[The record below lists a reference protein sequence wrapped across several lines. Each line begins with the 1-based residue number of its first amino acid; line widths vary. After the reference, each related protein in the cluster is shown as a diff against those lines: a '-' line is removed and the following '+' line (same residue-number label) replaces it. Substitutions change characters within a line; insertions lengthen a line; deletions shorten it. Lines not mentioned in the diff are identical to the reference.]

1 MAANPATQTA
11 ATTAPAAAKPTRRL
25 RRCPP
30 LPPDFILPDPP
41 PMPDAMQQDRAFIDT
56 AAILRAHF
64 SADPTALVS
73 GNTYIAY
80 DPNDLNVRILPD
92 CYAAFGVDPPA
103 VIARNGYI
111 LWEVGKPPDFA
122 LEIASKSTARRDV
135 SVKPGIYARIGI
147 GEYWRFDATGGD
159 FYGYPLAG
167 DRLVNGV
174 YHPIPTTTDADGL
187 TWGYSAALGLHLCAR
202 ADRLLFYDPAAGEFL
217 RDMLET
223 MDDLREERI
232 ARQIVEDELTVESA
246 ARSIAENALGAEQS
260 ARRRA
265 EDALTEERAAREID
279 RNMIRQL
286 QDELRRLREENPNPH
301 ADNDDDSE
309 DGKDSAPP

>member
-1 MAANPATQTA
+1 MAANPAIQTA
-11 ATTAPAAAKPTRRL
+11 AATAPPAAKPTRRR

-80 DPNDLNVRILPD
+80 DPNDLNVRVLPD

-174 YHPIPTTTDADGL
+174 YHPIPTATDADGL

-217 RDMLET
+217 RDMLEE
-223 MDDLREERI
+223 RE
-232 ARQIVEDELTVESA
+232 ARQTAEDALTVESA

-265 EDALTEERAAREID
+265 EDAMRMAEDAMRMAEDALTEERAAREAD
-279 RNMIRQL
+279 IRRL
-286 QDELRRLREENPNPH
+286 RELEDELRRLRGE
-301 ADNDDDSE
+301 
-309 DGKDSAPP
+309 